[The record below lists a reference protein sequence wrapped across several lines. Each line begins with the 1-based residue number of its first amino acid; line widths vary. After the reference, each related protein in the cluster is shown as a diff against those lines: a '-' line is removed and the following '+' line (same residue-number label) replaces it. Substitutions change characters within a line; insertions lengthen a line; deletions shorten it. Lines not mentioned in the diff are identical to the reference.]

1 MDTELRYLHGF
12 TLHRADVAEGLM
24 EPLPIVEYLDELKY
38 CCPGLV
44 AGRSALSGS
53 ASHLM

>member
-12 TLHRADVAEGLM
+12 TLHRADVAEALM
-24 EPLPIVEYLDELKY
+24 QPLPIVEHLDELKY